1 MFKLFLI
8 LSGFLFTAGLFA
20 NEEMEGTY
28 IAKSESTDEVY
39 ELNLNIE
46 KDPSGEDN
54 YYFHLTKA
62 LQKEEGKNET
72 SIVGKYKVDKKKII
86 LFGESITA
94 HKQRQ
99 NPEVDSKQESKYTG
113 SPIRVHVRN
122 EDNKTILVLSAF
134 GKILKLAK
142 QS

>member
-1 MFKLFLI
+1 MKTILI
-8 LSGFLFTAGLFA
+8 ISGFLFAFNLFA
-20 NEEMEGTY
+20 ADEMEGIY
-28 IAKSESTDEVY
+28 IAKSDSSKETY
-39 ELNLNIE
+39 ELSLNIE
-46 KDPSGEDN
+46 KDESGDDA
-54 YYFHLTKA
+54 YFFHLTKA

-86 LFGESITA
+86 LYGESITA
-94 HKQRQ
+94 SKQ
-99 NPEVDSKQESKYTG
+99 NTSADLEDKQESKYTG
-113 SPIRVHVRN
+113 SPIRVFVRN